1 MRQRMRERFDQQF
14 ADFTATLD
22 PTRRKRWDSE
32 LAALLNARRAPLHKL
47 VDGELQPVMVRVG
60 ASDGSHTEV
69 LGGELKEGDLVII
82 GSARPEAD
90 K

>member
-14 ADFTATLD
+14 AGFTATLD

-32 LAALLNARRAPLHKL
+32 LAALLNARRAPLYKL

-60 ASDGSHTEV
+60 ASDGSSTEV
-69 LGGELKEGDLVII
+69 SGGVREGDVVVT
-82 GSARPEAD
+82 GVERAAPAQ
-90 K
+90 